1 MGWCRTESNEMVWDG
16 ESEPPV
22 VASPDKVGSSWSRPR
37 RGAGVAVRWGGRL
50 HGGRRQKASSVL
62 PPTQEV
68 EIVRLLIFW
77 VVDFV
82 FLSNFLPQM

>member
-1 MGWCRTESNEMVWDG
+1 MVWDG
-16 ESEPPV
+16 ESKPPV
-22 VASPDKVGSSWSRPR
+22 VPKRWAFSWSRPR

-50 HGGRRQKASSVL
+50 HGGRHQKASSVL

-82 FLSNFLPQM
+82 FLRNFLPQM